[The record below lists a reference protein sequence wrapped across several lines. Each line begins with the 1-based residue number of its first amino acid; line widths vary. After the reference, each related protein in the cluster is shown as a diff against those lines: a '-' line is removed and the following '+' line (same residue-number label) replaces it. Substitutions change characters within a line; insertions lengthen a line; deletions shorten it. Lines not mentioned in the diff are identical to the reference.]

1 MNTFHLPILPMI
13 AGLVLLI
20 AGYHFNDALDLKIAG
35 ALFMAWG
42 TITHF
47 KNIRLA
53 RQTFNNRTYVKDYFL

>member
-1 MNTFHLPILPMI
+1 MHTFRLPILPMI

-20 AGYHFNDALDLKIAG
+20 AGYHFAAIELKIAG
-35 ALFMAWG
+35 SLFMAWA

-53 RQTFNNRTYVKDYFL
+53 RTVYKRGTFVRDYVL